1 MMLELI
7 YNVFIFI
14 QEHSQLDKDTS
25 ESGLTLTEQVL
36 FVKNVFLHKHFIIK
50 SRSGLN
56 LKYTHLRWKPY
67 KTTLYH
73 IDFFRNNLQVY

>member
-25 ESGLTLTEQVL
+25 ESCLTLTEQV
-36 FVKNVFLHKHFIIK
+36 
-50 SRSGLN
+50 
-56 LKYTHLRWKPY
+56 
-67 KTTLYH
+67 
-73 IDFFRNNLQVY
+73 